1 MFRDPVSFKDD
12 VLATVVA
19 QVIAHGQPG
28 LAATDDERLDVFVH
42 RARSVLRGHG
52 HTLAGADAVGQDL
65 VVDSE

>member
-28 LAATDDERLDVFVH
+28 LAATDRRYGNFRWPL
-42 RARSVLRGHG
+42 SL
-52 HTLAGADAVGQDL
+52 LAGSPTGKRAGQPARL
-65 VVDSE
+65 LGKA